1 MSPKISLDQPG
12 QYRIRVQGALGE
24 RWMEYF
30 EDMQIAV
37 ETCPDG
43 AQVTVLTG
51 CLTDQAAL
59 QGVLQKLYNL
69 GFPLI
74 SAEHI
79 QTQ

>member
-12 QYRIRVQGALGE
+12 QYCIRVQGALGE

-30 EDMQIAV
+30 EDMQIAI
-37 ETCPDG
+37 ETLPDG
-43 AQVTVLTG
+43 LQVTVLTG

-59 QGVLQKLYNL
+59 QGVLQKLYKL

-74 SAEHI
+74 SAEHMEN
-79 QTQ
+79 